1 MAEKNLFAKYK
12 RKILISC
19 AAGALVFLAFSIYA
33 DFDALLV
40 AFAEFNWWWYPVILA
55 LSFVNYIFRFFKW
68 EYYRKLLKIEIKSSI
83 SFLIFLSAFVM
94 SVTPGKMGEVLK
106 SYLLKEENGTPI
118 AKSAPIILAERL
130 TDFISI
136 VMLCIVGA
144 YVFDYGQT
152 IIIIIGIIFIAF
164 ALMLSSK
171 KLSLGFIGLL
181 EKISFLSKHI
191 HKFHTAYDSIY
202 RLVKIKPLIIA
213 VIISIAAWFFEC
225 LGFYIV
231 LNVFSVTTGIEV
243 SLLIATFIYGFSTLI
258 GAIAF
263 LPGGLGLT
271 DASLTGLMQVLK
283 IPANVSVASTIII
296 RTATLWFGVL
306 VGIVAVSIYQKH
318 SHRSLESIE

>member
-1 MAEKNLFAKYK
+1 LPKKNLFKKYK

-33 DFDALLV
+33 DFDKLLV

-68 EYYRKLLKIEIKSSI
+68 EYYRKLLKIEIKTSI

-106 SYLLKEENGTPI
+106 SYLLKEENGTPVS
-118 AKSAPIILAERL
+118 KSAPIILAERL

-152 IIIIIGIIFIAF
+152 FIIIIGIIFIAF

-171 KLSLGFIGLL
+171 KLSLGFIGFL

-202 RLVKIKPLIIA
+202 KLVKIKPLIIA

-225 LGFYIV
+225 LGF
-231 LNVFSVTTGIEV
+231 
-243 SLLIATFIYGFSTLI
+243 
-258 GAIAF
+258 
-263 LPGGLGLT
+263 
-271 DASLTGLMQVLK
+271 
-283 IPANVSVASTIII
+283 
-296 RTATLWFGVL
+296 
-306 VGIVAVSIYQKH
+306 
-318 SHRSLESIE
+318 

>member
-1 MAEKNLFAKYK
+1 
-12 RKILISC
+12 
-19 AAGALVFLAFSIYA
+19 
-33 DFDALLV
+33 
-40 AFAEFNWWWYPVILA
+40 
-55 LSFVNYIFRFFKW
+55 
-68 EYYRKLLKIEIKSSI
+68 
-83 SFLIFLSAFVM
+83 
-94 SVTPGKMGEVLK
+94 MGEVLK
-106 SYLLKEENGTPI
+106 SYLLKEENGTPVS
-118 AKSAPIILAERL
+118 KSAPIILAERL

-152 IIIIIGIIFIAF
+152 FIIIIGIIFIAF

-171 KLSLGFIGLL
+171 KLSLGFIGFL

-202 RLVKIKPLIIA
+202 KLVKIKPLIIA

-271 DASLTGLMQVLK
+271 DASLTGLMQILK

-318 SHRSLESIE
+318 SHKSLESLE